1 MKVLIGPNQ
10 MQIERALPEMQQKYP
25 GVEFEV
31 CTDRDK
37 VIDQI
42 ADADGYIGFLNT
54 ETFQA
59 AKQLKWVQSPA
70 SGVNYFLDV
79 EGLKESDVVL
89 CSAAGTHGGSVAE
102 SAIAMMLAFT
112 RGIRASVQDQ
122 PEHKWAM
129 RDIRAKNIELSG
141 TTAGLVGFG
150 QIGRALAKR
159 LAGFEMRIIAVD
171 LMPKDKPEYVAELWG
186 LDRLDDLLAE
196 SDFVITLV
204 PYTEDTVDMIGEAEL
219 AKMKPTA
226 MLVGMSRGGIINE
239 DALIKALKDGAI
251 ACAACDVF
259 AIEPLPADSEL
270 WDLDNMLVAAHIAGG
285 TQREYD
291 RIMPI
296 VWDNLDRFVNGQS
309 PYAQPGGQGPR
320 FLGAAATRRTAG
332 GARAIAC
339 LRLSRLSPTVD
350 TANLAQLDLPM
361 SSFLRSQG

>member
-25 GVEFEV
+25 DVEFDV

-239 DALIKALKDGAI
+239 DALIKALKDGTI
-251 ACAACDVF
+251 ACARPATCS
-259 AIEPLPADSEL
+259 PLSRCLRTASSGTWTTCWSLRTSPAGRS
-270 WDLDNMLVAAHIAGG
+270 VSTTASCPSCG
-285 TQREYD
+285 TTWT
-291 RIMPI
+291 
-296 VWDNLDRFVNGQS
+296 VSSTAKALC
-309 PYAQPGGQGPR
+309 
-320 FLGAAATRRTAG
+320 ATRWTRSAVSRRRCTATH
-332 GARAIAC
+332 R
-339 LRLSRLSPTVD
+339 
-350 TANLAQLDLPM
+350 
-361 SSFLRSQG
+361 